1 MPETNASTR
10 ARLWR
15 ALYNRSQGDF
25 PHDEEE
31 GEELFVSAIDES
43 AILFAAEQWALH
55 LDSLST
61 KKD

>member
-1 MPETNASTR
+1 MPEVSASRR

-15 ALYNRSQGDF
+15 ALYNRSAGDF
-25 PHDEEE
+25 PNDEE
-31 GEELFVSAIDES
+31 GEELWVSAIDES
-43 AILFAAEQWALH
+43 AILYAAEQWALH